1 MTPVYFLPILL
12 KLLILDMWML
22 QLQIYQNLSLSD
34 LANMTFH
41 LFVQCQEKILKAIVY
56 VYCCVQIL
64 VLPIGYVLVLNASE
78 GRDKMVQVLEE
89 HLVTWMDL
97 WELFFSLLTYHV
109 EIALKDQ
116 MSPWSL
122 VVTELC
128 AVTAVYK
135 SQSVLS
141 VTNILKRDWFLEV
154 LVKYTCHV

>member
-89 HLVTWMDL
+89 HLVT
-97 WELFFSLLTYHV
+97 
-109 EIALKDQ
+109 
-116 MSPWSL
+116 
-122 VVTELC
+122 
-128 AVTAVYK
+128 
-135 SQSVLS
+135 
-141 VTNILKRDWFLEV
+141 
-154 LVKYTCHV
+154 